1 MQYRFEDTL
10 TARDC
15 KRHISHQVCI
25 GATEATP
32 GYLPGP
38 LPPGEWLAEID
49 THMIMPGAPVH
60 YWLDVTVADGACAPY
75 DGRPLLM
82 TDRESC
88 AARGA
93 GWYRG
98 DLHTHTCHSDADD
111 GFGVAE
117 LAQTARDH
125 GLDFVFVTD
134 HNTTSGLGEIEA
146 LGSAEFLVAGGVELT
161 TFWGHALC
169 LGARTWVDWRVRPGA
184 GQMARLAAAASAS
197 D

>member
-1 MQYRFEDTL
+1 M
-10 TARDC
+10 
-15 KRHISHQVCI
+15 
-25 GATEATP
+25 
-32 GYLPGP
+32 
-38 LPPGEWLAEID
+38 
-49 THMIMPGAPVH
+49 
-60 YWLDVTVADGACAPY
+60 
-75 DGRPLLM
+75 
-82 TDRESC
+82 
-88 AARGA
+88 
-93 GWYRG
+93 
-98 DLHTHTCHSDADD
+98 
-111 GFGVAE
+111 
-117 LAQTARDH
+117 AQTARDH